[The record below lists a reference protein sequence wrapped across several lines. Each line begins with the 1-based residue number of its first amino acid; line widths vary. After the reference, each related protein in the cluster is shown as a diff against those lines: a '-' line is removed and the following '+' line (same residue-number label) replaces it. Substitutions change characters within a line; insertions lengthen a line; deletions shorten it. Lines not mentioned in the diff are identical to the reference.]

1 MKQALSIF
9 WPETFFQIG
18 ATIPDI
24 HKRMNIELEENRDDS
39 MLYII
44 GKPFFGVFVISGRV
58 MRDERVKN
66 TMPFQLPDQTTP
78 FGQRVARRLQEEPI
92 IWLTTIDSKGTPQP
106 APVWFW
112 WDDQNQNILIYSKAD
127 AKREA
132 HLRNNPRVSL
142 HFNSNQQGGDIIVL
156 TGKAEFSNDPPAF
169 QHQLYVAKY
178 SERIKNS
185 FGTPENFA
193 ERYPVPLR
201 IQPLS
206 IRGF

>member
-1 MKQALSIF
+1 
-9 WPETFFQIG
+9 
-18 ATIPDI
+18 
-24 HKRMNIELEENRDDS
+24 
-39 MLYII
+39 
-44 GKPFFGVFVISGRV
+44 
-58 MRDERVKN
+58 
-66 TMPFQLPDQTTP
+66 
-78 FGQRVARRLQEEPI
+78 
-92 IWLTTIDSKGTPQP
+92 
-106 APVWFW
+106 
-112 WDDQNQNILIYSKAD
+112 LIYSKAD

-156 TGKAEFSNDPPAF
+156 TSKAEFSNDPPAF

-193 ERYPVPLR
+193 ERYPVTLR